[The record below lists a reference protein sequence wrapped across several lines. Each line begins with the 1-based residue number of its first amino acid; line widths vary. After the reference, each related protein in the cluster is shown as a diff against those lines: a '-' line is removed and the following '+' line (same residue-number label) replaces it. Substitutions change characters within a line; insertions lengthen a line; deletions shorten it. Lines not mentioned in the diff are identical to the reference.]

1 MSVVRY
7 YINRVRHRSRKQKPL
22 VDTGDE
28 LVLDNRAVLFPVL
41 AVLERAPLE
50 VAAAAV
56 DEDDDEKD
64 GVEVW
69 DGRGSANDKTPGE

>member
-28 LVLDNRAVLFPVL
+28 LVLDDGAVLFPVL

-56 DEDDDEKD
+56 DEDDDEED
-64 GVEVW
+64 GVEVR
-69 DGRGSANDKTPGE
+69 DGGA